1 MQRDF
6 DRKGTYSIVYWNDTW
21 YLVITFINTY
31 NEMRQVHANLSP
43 SRSIDISLSSCYP
56 EQMADVRCDMA
67 CFTCLLID
75 LGIGKGLASAMF

>member
-31 NEMRQVHANLSP
+31 NEMRHVDANHGSLSVEYSLSP
-43 SRSIDISLSSCYP
+43 PCYP
-56 EQMADVRCDMA
+56 EQMAEV
-67 CFTCLLID
+67 
-75 LGIGKGLASAMF
+75 K